1 MTAAP
6 SLKIPVLIVERLLR
20 INTLTC
26 HKMILAAI
34 FFKDWGIVMVHVPFA
49 RKASKDNT
57 FLFLGGIKASFLVD
71 GADTQGQYAVVQMEE
86 RKGLE
91 PPPHIHT
98 REDEAFYVLEGEVTY
113 YVGDE
118 AIDASP
124 GTYVYAPSGIQHTFS
139 LKTEQA
145 KVLVFAYPSGFEN
158 FVKEL
163 SVPLPEHM
171 PPVPIGPPS
180 PEDVQKL
187 NSIAAQYGIEIQV

>member
-1 MTAAP
+1 
-6 SLKIPVLIVERLLR
+6 
-20 INTLTC
+20 
-26 HKMILAAI
+26 
-34 FFKDWGIVMVHVPFA
+34 
-49 RKASKDNT
+49 
-57 FLFLGGIKASFLVD
+57 
-71 GADTQGQYAVVQMEE
+71 MEE
-86 RKGLE
+86 WKGLE

-113 YVGDE
+113 YVGEE

-124 GTYVYAPSGIQHTFS
+124 GTYVYAPRGIQHTFS

-163 SVPLPEHM
+163 SVPLPESM
-171 PPVPIGPPS
+171 PPIPIGPPS

-187 NSIAAQYGIEIQV
+187 ISIAAQYGIEIHV